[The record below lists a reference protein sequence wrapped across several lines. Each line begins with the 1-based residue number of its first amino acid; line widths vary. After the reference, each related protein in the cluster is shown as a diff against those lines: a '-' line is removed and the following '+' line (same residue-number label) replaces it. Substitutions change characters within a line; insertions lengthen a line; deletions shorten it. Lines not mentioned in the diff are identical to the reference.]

1 MTCVCACAH
10 VGLGAEGPTQGRVRK
25 EVRVG
30 AAALSW
36 VLATLYVTHVRTTV
50 TCPCSVRAGGS
61 VCEGTW
67 GELRA

>member
-1 MTCVCACAH
+1 MTCMCACAH

-50 TCPCSVRAGGS
+50 TCPCSI
-61 VCEGTW
+61 
-67 GELRA
+67 